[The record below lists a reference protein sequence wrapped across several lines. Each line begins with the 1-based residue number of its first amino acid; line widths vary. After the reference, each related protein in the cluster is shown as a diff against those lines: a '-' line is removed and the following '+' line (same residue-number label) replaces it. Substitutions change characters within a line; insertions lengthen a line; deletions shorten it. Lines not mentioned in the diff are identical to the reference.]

1 MSHLCSSTDNIIF
14 FGGGSYLPQSLVDA
28 IYFFGYSLHRETSDN
43 LLT

>member
-14 FGGGSYLPQSLVDA
+14 GGSYLPQSLVYA